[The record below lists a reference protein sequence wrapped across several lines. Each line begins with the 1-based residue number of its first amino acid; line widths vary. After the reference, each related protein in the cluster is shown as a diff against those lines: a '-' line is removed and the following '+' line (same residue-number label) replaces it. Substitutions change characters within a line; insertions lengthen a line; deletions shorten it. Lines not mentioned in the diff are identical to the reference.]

1 MKDCNKCGELKPLED
16 FHKSK
21 LGKMGRKGQCK
32 ECCAARDLSTRP
44 QRLAKQK
51 EWRENMPESKRAEY
65 RAANAEFYRSKPEK
79 KRANTRARQ
88 ASQKQRTPA
97 WSNPASIQKL
107 YEKAA
112 NLEAATGIQFH
123 VDHIIPLQG
132 RLVSGLHV
140 ASNLQVIPALDNLR
154 KSNKFVSGTNA

>member
-1 MKDCNKCGELKPLED
+1 MKNCNKCGERKPLDD

-32 ECCAARDLSTRP
+32 SCCATRDLATRDH
-44 QRLAKQK
+44 RLDKQK
-51 EWRENMPESKRAEY
+51 QWRDSLPEEKRAEY
-65 RAANAEFYRSKPEK
+65 RAANADYYKNNPEK
-79 KRANTRARQ
+79 KRANTRTRQ

-97 WSNPASIQKL
+97 WADHAEIQAL
-107 YEKAA
+107 YKKAA

-132 RLVSGLHV
+132 KLVSGLHV
-140 ASNLQVIPALDNLR
+140 ASNLQVIPALDNLK
-154 KSNKFVSGTNA
+154 KSNQFVSGTVV